1 LVDAASNG
9 WLDCVLAR
17 IWTVYSNYFAVRLTP
32 QVQTVQD
39 LLAPDAPLY
48 DQSEV
53 HRLNP
58 EKVAIV

>member
-1 LVDAASNG
+1 
-9 WLDCVLAR
+9 LDSVFELLA
-17 IWTVYSNYFAVRLTP
+17 VHPTP

-39 LLAPDAPLY
+39 LLAPDVPLY
-48 DQSEV
+48 DGSEV